1 MNEERQSPSF
11 SRAGFSFS
19 AKQGKFK
26 VREWSTVREEAFFY
40 PSRVLLFLSLFFVSL
55 FLVSDFADNAFFI
68 IFKPFFY

>member
-11 SRAGFSFS
+11 FLARIFFFLRSKGSSKSENGRPYIRR
-19 AKQGKFK
+19 KL
-26 VREWSTVREEAFFY
+26 ST
-40 PSRVLLFLSLFFVSL
+40 LFLTLSGYFFVFL